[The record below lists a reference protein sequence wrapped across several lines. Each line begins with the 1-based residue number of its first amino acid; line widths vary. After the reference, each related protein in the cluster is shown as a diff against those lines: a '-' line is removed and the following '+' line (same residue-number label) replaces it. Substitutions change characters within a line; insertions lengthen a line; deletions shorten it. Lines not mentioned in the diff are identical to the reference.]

1 VVERSEYP
9 LASIH
14 EFGGDPELTLALFR
28 RLLPRS
34 ESGVLSVVAGPNAD
48 EQALLGPVSSG
59 WFRMADGMTQILDVA
74 RVVQQ
79 VLPELRRRSSAHRVG
94 GRFDLQVA
102 GVDGTP
108 QRGTLDLGG
117 HGRAHRLRLDQR
129 ELVELLFGCLP
140 VDERFGAHAGISDSA
155 RRILAAIL
163 PLPLHIPS
171 LNHI

>member
-1 VVERSEYP
+1 MRQAEIVRETKETRIRVSVDLEGSGEAEISTGIGFFDHMLTH
-9 LASIH
+9 LAKH
-14 EFGGDPELTLALFR
+14 
-28 RLLPRS
+28 
-34 ESGVLSVVAGPNAD
+34 
-48 EQALLGPVSSG
+48 
-59 WFRMADGMTQILDVA
+59 
-74 RVVQQ
+74 
-79 VLPELRRRSSAHRVG
+79 

-155 RRILAAIL
+155 RRILAVIL